1 MVNLQN
7 TPSAGPLTAAD
18 LAEARRFNAGTVLH
32 LHRATLAQ
40 CPPCTGNCNQG
51 RACSAGKPARV
62 EQWPDTMPSDH
73 APLAAEAC
81 TDMGAD
87 ECRPPASRI
96 GIALVVLPWV
106 LAVIGWAVWTRWPLH

>member
-51 RACSAGKPARV
+51 RDCNAIACAPEGCVPAEPVPTQKPRAFIGAMLV
-62 EQWPDTMPSDH
+62 LLGWPIV
-73 APLAAEAC
+73 AALV
-81 TDMGAD
+81 
-87 ECRPPASRI
+87 
-96 GIALVVLPWV
+96 GIAAFVAEHWPMV
-106 LAVIGWAVWTRWPLH
+106 WPLG